1 MSGAADTRL
10 SAAWAITWRTRL
22 LPASATYSLSV
33 SGACSTAAGEEKVAK
48 VEGRSATQQVVMVLR
63 KFIEERKKEHER
75 G

>member
-1 MSGAADTRL
+1 MKKAKGKVKQYGYRL
-10 SAAWAITWRTRL
+10 PVDVAEGIK
-22 LPASATYSLSV
+22 
-33 SGACSTAAGEEKVAK
+33 KVAK